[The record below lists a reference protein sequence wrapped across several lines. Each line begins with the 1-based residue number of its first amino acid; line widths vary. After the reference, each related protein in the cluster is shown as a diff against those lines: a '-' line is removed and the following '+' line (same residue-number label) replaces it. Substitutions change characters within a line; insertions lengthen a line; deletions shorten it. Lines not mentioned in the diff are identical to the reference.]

1 MTAQEETTLTIDE
14 INSQFDGEW
23 LLVRVIESGRDSLV
37 EGSVLAHDTDRET
50 IAALLP
56 RAQDQQPRPSLAF
69 FRAHAN

>member
-1 MTAQEETTLTIDE
+1 MTAEEETTLSIDE

-23 LLVRVIESGRDSLV
+23 LLVRVIESSRDSLV
-37 EGSVLAHDTDRET
+37 TGSVLAHDTDRET

-69 FRAHAN
+69 FRAQAS